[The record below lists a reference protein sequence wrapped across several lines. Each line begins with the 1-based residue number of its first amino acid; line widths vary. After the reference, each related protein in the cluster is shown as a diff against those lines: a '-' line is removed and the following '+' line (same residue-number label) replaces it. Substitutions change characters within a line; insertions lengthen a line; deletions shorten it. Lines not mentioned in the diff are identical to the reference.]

1 MKPIKKST
9 LFLLIYIMLGVVSTF
24 FSLYYLY
31 LNK

>member
-9 LFLLIYIMLGVVSTF
+9 LFLLIYIILGVVSTF
-24 FSLYYLY
+24 LSMKFIF

>member
-9 LFLLIYIMLGVVSTF
+9 LFLLIYIILGVVSTF
-24 FSLYYLY
+24 FSTYFIF

>member
-9 LFLLIYIMLGVVSTF
+9 LFLLIYIILGVISTF
-24 FSLYYLY
+24 FFTYNIF